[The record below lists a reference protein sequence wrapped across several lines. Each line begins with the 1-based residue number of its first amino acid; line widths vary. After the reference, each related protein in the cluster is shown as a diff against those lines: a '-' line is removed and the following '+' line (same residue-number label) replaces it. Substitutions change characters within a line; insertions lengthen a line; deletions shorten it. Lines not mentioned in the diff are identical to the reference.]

1 MFTYRPGICSG
12 LSLSRLA
19 LAVCTAL
26 ACATARADSGADVV
40 GEVTTV
46 IGQGAILGASGE
58 PQPAVRGQRIRI
70 GDRVETA
77 IGGHVHIRFVDGGLV
92 SVRPLSRLQV
102 EAYRNGDASTL
113 AAIKFKLE
121 EGVVR
126 SVTGQWGEAHR
137 ERFRLN
143 TPVAAIG
150 VKGTDFVVKV
160 GQGGDTFAS
169 IISGAIVMAPLEGSC
184 AVSLGPC
191 AGDRSAVLSADMP
204 GKMLEFIQ
212 QNGHGAPRLVPAV
225 DLQARPGGPAL
236 PMIAA
241 ADAASKVPA
250 SDTMA
255 AGSLNDS
262 PLPAGP
268 RDRPLVWMHNARG
281 WNVPENSI
289 SQRYDEALAAG
300 RKIVVGNLFINLY
313 RDETILKSFQPLVTS
328 ASFGLASASATYAQP
343 IAGGR
348 PVENVQISN
357 ASLNVDF
364 AAASYTTQLTLS
376 SPSLGQNVFSA
387 GGKVA
392 SNGVI
397 LANGAGQSL
406 AGAFSHDGLQ
416 AGYLFSK
423 TLPTGTVSGL
433 TLWGR

>member
-1 MFTYRPGICSG
+1 MFADRSHSRLG
-12 LSLSRLA
+12 LSAIKLVAAACAVLA
-19 LAVCTAL
+19 CTA
-26 ACATARADSGADVV
+26 AGAESAAEVV

-46 IGQGAILGASGE
+46 IGQGTILGAAGE
-58 PQPAVRGQRIRI
+58 QQPALRGQRIRI

-92 SVRPLSRLQV
+92 SVRPLSRLLI
-102 EAYRNGDASTL
+102 EAYRNGDATTL
-113 AAIKFKLE
+113 AAIKFRLE

-126 SVTGQWGEAHR
+126 SVTGQWGEANR

-169 IISGAIVMAPLEGSC
+169 IIAGAIVMAPLEGNC

-212 QNGHGAPRLVPAV
+212 QNGHGSPRLVPVV
-225 DLQARPGGPAL
+225 DLLARPAAGVPAV
-236 PMIAA
+236 MAA
-241 ADAASKVPA
+241 GDASSKVPA
-250 SDTMA
+250 TETMA
-255 AGSLNDS
+255 AGSLGDNPVVS
-262 PLPAGP
+262 GP
-268 RDRPLVWMHNARG
+268 RDRPLLWLHNGRG
-281 WNVPENSI
+281 WNVPENTI
-289 SQRYDEALAAG
+289 SQRYDEALADG

-313 RDETILKSFQPLVTS
+313 RDETTLKAFQPLATS
-328 ASFGLASASATYAQP
+328 ASFGLASASATYTQP
-343 IAGGR
+343 VASGR

-357 ASLNVDF
+357 AALNVDF
-364 AAASYTTQLTLS
+364 AAANYSTRMTLA
-376 SPSLGQNVFSA
+376 SPSLGQEVFSA
-387 GGKVA
+387 SGKV
-392 SNGVI
+392 SSSGVI
-397 LANGAGQSL
+397 LASGAGQSL
-406 AGAFSHDGLQ
+406 AGAFSNDGLQ

-423 TLPTGTVSGL
+423 SVTGGTVSGL